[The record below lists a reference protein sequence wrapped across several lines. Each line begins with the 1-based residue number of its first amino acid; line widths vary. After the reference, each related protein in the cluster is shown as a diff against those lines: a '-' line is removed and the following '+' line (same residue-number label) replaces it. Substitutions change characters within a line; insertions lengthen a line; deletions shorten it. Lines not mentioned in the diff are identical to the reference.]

1 MKPLNRATSISLWAL
16 FLLCTIGN
24 TGPWFN
30 GGHLL
35 SLLLIPALAATL
47 PDSTRK
53 ETDHEACASSAVHR
67 HDPTR

>member
-1 MKPLNRATSISLWAL
+1 MQVSKHTRWGLWFV
-16 FLLCTIGN
+16 FLACTIGN

-47 PDSTRK
+47 PDSKRK
-53 ETDHEACASSAVHR
+53 AKR
-67 HDPTR
+67 P